1 MPQMTCP
8 ECNAVISLRDGD
20 AKAGRTA
27 RCTQC
32 GVSVP
37 VRTTGEAPVTFPQRH
52 KDETML
58 DLSEAVKE
66 VRKRR
71 KKS

>member
-1 MPQMTCP
+1 MPQLTCP
-8 ECNAVISLRDGD
+8 ECKTVIPLRDGD
-20 AKAGRTA
+20 AKSGRTA
-27 RCTQC
+27 RCPQC

-37 VRTTGEAPVTFPQRH
+37 VKTGETAVMFPQRP
-52 KDETML
+52 KDETLL

-71 KKS
+71 KKN

>member
-8 ECNAVISLRDGD
+8 ECSAVIPLHDGD
-20 AKAGRTA
+20 IKAGRTA
-27 RCTQC
+27 RCQQC

-37 VRTTGEAPVTFPQRH
+37 VRTSGDPAVMFPQRK